1 MDGTVPFNRMP
12 RIQEPL
18 PQGEV
23 RLPAPPAAPSPPR
36 LNWLLLLLPLTGVLA
51 MAGFYG
57 ALRGSWLLAAP
68 MIGLSLVS
76 ALTSIVATLVRQS
89 DQRNQLAAQSAAY
102 AQALAQKRAELEA
115 ARQVQQRIRA
125 AVDPDP
131 VALLARAR
139 ARHPRLW
146 ERRPNDADFL
156 CLRLGLGVRPS
167 TVLVAAPHPDMPD
180 PRLEEAHRLEA
191 EYRAVPDV
199 PLTVNLRAGPLGV
212 AGPLPVR
219 ADLARAL
226 LVHLAAHHSPDEVHL
241 LAVGAPERAADF
253 HWLRWLPH
261 VHALETT
268 APFPMLAGDAAP
280 ARPALQGLLEE
291 LRRRQNQ
298 LHGLPPGQPGPAWPW
313 LVLLAEDAPGL
324 RDDPALHLLLSPI
337 GRTLNVTAIFLVEQ
351 VHQVPTGCV
360 SVVEL
365 TGDGTLAGCTDGELF
380 TGTPDRADVA
390 TAEALTRALA
400 PLRVET
406 LRPEGTIPTTVRLLD
421 LLGIADP
428 ESYDAAHAWSQRA
441 AGRFLRV
448 PIGLRRGGQPLELDL
463 NPTAHGP
470 HGLVAGTTGSGKSE
484 LLQTLVVALALT
496 HHPHDLGFVLVDF
509 KGGGAFAGLRDLPHT
524 LGLVTDL
531 SGSLAERALVTLGAE
546 MERRKRLFSAV
557 GVNDIAAYQRLY
569 WQGRAHEPLSRLVI
583 IVDEFA
589 ELVGD
594 VPEFMDGLIGVA
606 RVGRSLGLHL
616 ILATQSPAGVVGQQ
630 IWANAR
636 FRICLRVESR
646 QESVEMLHRPEAA
659 DLPRLPGRGYLQ
671 VGNNEVFEL
680 FQVARVAGRCPPGGE
695 APPPR
700 RIVVKRVLPSGRT
713 PALPD
718 GPPERTD
725 GAVAW
730 PSDLE
735 RVVRRLADA
744 ARELRLDRLPSP
756 WPDPLPDAVALPD
769 LLRRAGLD
777 GWDGARWALPP
788 ERPWL
793 TAVLGLL
800 DDPAHQRQF
809 PLRLELE
816 QQDGHLLIVGAP
828 GSGQEMALRTLLMSL
843 ARTHTP
849 AELHVYLIECAGQA
863 LAPLERLPHVGG
875 RFTSSD
881 EERVPRLLRR
891 LLDALEERK
900 RLCGEAGVDG
910 LAQLRLLRPDKAP
923 PAIVVVVTGLLE
935 FRNTFPDELLALTRL
950 VREGGPYGIHLL
962 LAAERVGDVPG
973 ALGSV
978 IARRLA
984 LRLAEPTDYGLLL
997 GMPPRL
1003 GREQRFPVGR
1013 GWSGRPPLEFQAAA
1027 PCAGNDEAGELQRTV
1042 EAMAHAW
1049 RGPRPEA
1056 VESLPATVPLRPLL
1070 ARCSPPPGSLAVPV
1084 GLDAVRLQP
1093 VLIDLLADGPDFLI
1107 AGTPQSGKTTLL
1119 LGWLLALAARYPPQ
1133 QVRFVLI
1140 AGRRNSLAPLERLP
1154 HVLGYGRTPDGFRQ
1168 DGVLARLLDELGRRE
1183 AAWNDGASL
1192 DNLPRLV
1199 FVCDDYDEFLAA
1211 AGGEVEVQRGL
1222 AHLARRG
1229 RDVGVH
1235 LLLSGPLPGLGA
1247 GFNDPL
1253 LRQARAGRSGFLL
1266 RPLDPGEQNPFGLR
1280 VRPADVRQAPPGRG
1294 YLLRGGVEQRLQV
1307 ATPGDAAAVAAW
1319 ADEIARPA
1327 PYTE

>member
-76 ALTSIVATLVRQS
+76 ALTGIVGALVRRS
-89 DQRNQLAAQSAAY
+89 DQRKQVAAQAAAY
-102 AQALAQKRAELEA
+102 RDALAQKRAELEA
-115 ARQVQQRIRA
+115 ARQAQQRIRA
-125 AVDPDP
+125 AVDPGPDE
-131 VALLARAR
+131 LLARAR

-146 ERRPNDADFL
+146 ERRPDDADFL
-156 CLRLGLGVRPS
+156 CLRLGLGAQPS
-167 TVLVAAPHPDMPD
+167 TVRVSAPHPDMPD
-180 PRLEEAHRLEA
+180 PRLAEAHALEA

-199 PLTVNLRAGPLGV
+199 PVTVNLRAGPLGI
-212 AGPLPVR
+212 AGPPAAR

-226 LVHLAAHHSPDEVHL
+226 LVHLAAHHAPDEVRL
-241 LAVGAPERAADF
+241 LAVGAPGRAGDLR
-253 HWLRWLPH
+253 WLRWLPH
-261 VHALETT
+261 VHAPDGPPT
-268 APFPMLAGDAAP
+268 LADDPAA
-280 ARPALQGLLEE
+280 ARPLLVGLLEE
-291 LRRRQNQ
+291 LRWRQNR
-298 LHGLPPGQPGPAWPW
+298 LAAAPPGQPPPAWPW
-313 LVLLAEDAPGL
+313 LVLLADDAPSL
-324 RDDPALHLLLSPI
+324 RDDPALHLLLAPV
-337 GRTLNVTAIFLVEQ
+337 GRALNVTAIFLVEH
-351 VHQVPTGCV
+351 VHEVPTGCA

-365 TGDGTLAGCTDGELF
+365 TGEGSLAGCADGALF
-380 TGTPDRADVA
+380 ACAPDRADAA
-390 TAEALTRALA
+390 TGEALARALA

-406 LRPEGTIPTTVRLLD
+406 LRPEGTLPSSVRLLD
-421 LLGIADP
+421 LLGIAEP
-428 ESYDAAHAWSQRA
+428 ESYDAARAWSRRDPD
-441 AGRFLRV
+441 RFLRV
-448 PIGLRRGGQPLELDL
+448 PVGVRRGGQPLTLDL

-531 SGSLAERALVTLGAE
+531 GGSLAERALVALEAE
-546 MERRKRLFSAV
+546 LDRRKRLFSAA
-557 GVNDIAAYQRLY
+557 GVNDIAAYQRLH
-569 WQGRAHEPLSRLVI
+569 WQGRAREPLPRLVV

-589 ELVGD
+589 ELVAD

-616 ILATQSPAGVVGQQ
+616 ILATQSPSGVVGQQ

-671 VGNNEVFEL
+671 VGNDEVFEL
-680 FQVARVAGRCPPGGE
+680 FQVARVAGRHPPAGE
-695 APPPR
+695 TAAPAPR
-700 RIVVKRVLPSGRT
+700 CLVVNRVLPSGGAV
-713 PALPD
+713 ALLD
-718 GPPERTD
+718 GPPAPASD
-725 GAVAW
+725 PAAW

-744 ARELRLDRLPSP
+744 ARVLRLDKLPSP

-769 LLRRAGLD
+769 LLRQAGLD

-788 ERPWL
+788 DRPPL

-800 DDPAHQRQF
+800 DDPAHQRQL
-809 PLRLELE
+809 PLRLELA
-816 QQDGHLLIVGAP
+816 QQDGHLLVVGAP
-828 GSGQEMALRTLLMSL
+828 GSGQEMLLRTLLLSL
-843 ARTHTP
+843 ARSHTP
-849 AELHVYLIECAGQA
+849 DELHVYLVECAGQA

-875 RFTSSD
+875 RFTPAD

-891 LLDALEERK
+891 LLDALEARK
-900 RLCGEAGVDG
+900 RLCAEARVDG
-910 LAQLRLLRPDKAP
+910 LAQLCPDDAP
-923 PAIVVVVTGLLE
+923 PAVVVVLTGLQE

-950 VREGGPYGIHLL
+950 VREGGPYGIHLV

-984 LRLAEPTDYGLLL
+984 LRLAEPSDYGLLL
-997 GMPPRL
+997 GMSPRL
-1003 GREQRFPVGR
+1003 GKEQRFPVGR

-1027 PCAGNDEAGELQRTV
+1027 PCAGGDEAGELQRTV
-1042 EAMAHAW
+1042 EAMARAW
-1049 RGPRPEA
+1049 RGARPET
-1056 VESLPATVPLRPLL
+1056 VERLPAVVPLRPLL
-1070 ARCSPPPGSLAVPV
+1070 ANFAPPPQSLAVPI
-1084 GLDAVRLQP
+1084 GLDALRLQP
-1093 VLIDLLADGPDFLI
+1093 VVVDLLADGPDFLI
-1107 AGTPQSGKTTLL
+1107 VGTPQSGKTTLL
-1119 LGWLLALAARYPPQ
+1119 LSWLRALAALYPPQ
-1133 QVRFVLI
+1133 RVQFVLV

-1154 HVLGYGRTPDGFRQ
+1154 HTRAYGRTPEGFRQ
-1168 DGVLARLLDELGRRE
+1168 DGGLACLLDELARRE

-1192 DNLPRLV
+1192 DDLPRLV
-1199 FVCDDYDEFLAA
+1199 FACDDYDEFFAA
-1211 AGGEVEVQRGL
+1211 VGGEADVLRGL
-1222 AHLARRG
+1222 THLARRG

-1235 LLLSGPLPGLGA
+1235 TLVSGPLPGLGA
-1247 GFNDPL
+1247 GFSDPL
-1253 LRQARAGRSGFLL
+1253 VKQVRAGRAGFLL
-1266 RPLDPGEQNPFGLR
+1266 RPLDPGEPNPFGLR
-1280 VRPADVRQAPPGRG
+1280 VRPTDVRQAPPGRG
-1294 YLLRGGVEQRLQV
+1294 YLVRGGVEQLLQV
-1307 ATPGDAAAVAAW
+1307 AAPGDGAA
-1319 ADEIARPA
+1319 EIVQPVNHKGH
-1327 PYTE
+1327 EGHKG